1 MVTYRSKYDI
11 KPAWVE
17 QVENLLVALEM
28 YRIEEE
34 KSNQSSV

>member
-1 MVTYRSKYDI
+1 M

-28 YRIEEE
+28 YRVEEE
-34 KSNQSSV
+34 KAII